1 MYTKIDI
8 SERQLE
14 DLVRQH
20 AGLIE
25 EGMAYVTH
33 QNRTPGG
40 GRLDVLLVDSGKSLV
55 VAELKVVEDDA
66 MLVQCL
72 DYYDHVSAGV
82 ETYARMHSQ
91 HGIDPVQ
98 PVRMLLLAPSFSQ
111 ALINRCKWLD
121 INISLFTYVCLR
133 FDDSDQL
140 VPVFSEQ
147 SIPSFLDAP
156 IVHRQDDRL
165 AYITDQH
172 ARSRALTAIEQMKD
186 AWQGRTA
193 IDPLKYA
200 ISLKVD
206 GRVVAYLH
214 PRRKNFLISTY
225 NAEDKWTPYAIQ
237 TDEDLAG
244 VMHLIREH
252 MERRSK

>member
-33 QNRTPGG
+33 QNRTPG

-72 DYYDHVSAGV
+72 DYYDHVSTGV
-82 ETYARMHSQ
+82 ETYARMHTQ
-91 HGIDPVQ
+91 HGIDPAQ

-121 INISLFTYVCLR
+121 IKISLFTYVCLK
-133 FDDSDQL
+133 FDGSDQL

-147 SIPSFLDAP
+147 SIPSVLEAP

-165 AYITDQH
+165 SYITDQQ
-172 ARSRALTAIEQMKD
+172 ARSRAVTAIEQVKST
-186 AWQGRTA
+186 WQGRTA

-206 GRVVAYLH
+206 GRVVAYME
-214 PRRKNFLISTY
+214 PNF
-225 NAEDKWTPYAIQ
+225 P
-237 TDEDLAG
+237 
-244 VMHLIREH
+244 
-252 MERRSK
+252 SKI